1 MVFIDLDKAYDKI
14 PMNVTWWSLD
24 KHEVPTKYVRLIKYM
39 YNNLATSV
47 RTSDGDTNDFPILI
61 GLY

>member
-24 KHEVPTKYVRLIKYM
+24 KHKVLTKYVRLIKYM

-47 RTSDGDTNDFPILI
+47 RISDGDTNDFPILI